1 MTEIHLNFEKRI
13 DFLTYQLKQQ
23 FYDLSENELKLI
35 AILYL
40 RGLNAEIK
48 KEIVKYEIFKSIQSV
63 ENHLTKLRKRG
74 ILDKNKVMLKQPIS
88 TTNSTT
94 IKINLTFRSEC
105 FRINI
110 NSERK
115 LMSVKIADNICVQ
128 YFPIK

>member
-74 ILDKNKVMLKQPIS
+74 ILDKNKVM
-88 TTNSTT
+88 N
-94 IKINLTFRSEC
+94 
-105 FRINI
+105 
-110 NSERK
+110 
-115 LMSVKIADNICVQ
+115 
-128 YFPIK
+128 

>member
-1 MTEIHLNFEKRI
+1 MTEIHLNFEKCI

-40 RGLNAEIK
+40 KGLNAEIK

-74 ILDKNKVMLKQPIS
+74 ILEKNKVILKQPIS
-88 TTNSTT
+88 TSNSTS
-94 IKINLTFRSEC
+94 IKINLTLGANKE
-105 FRINI
+105 N
-110 NSERK
+110 K
-115 LMSVKIADNICVQ
+115 
-128 YFPIK
+128 

>member
-1 MTEIHLNFEKRI
+1 MTEIHLNFERPI

-94 IKINLTFRSEC
+94 IKINLTLGANKE
-105 FRINI
+105 N
-110 NSERK
+110 K
-115 LMSVKIADNICVQ
+115 
-128 YFPIK
+128 

>member
-1 MTEIHLNFEKRI
+1 MMTEIHLNFEKRI

-94 IKINLTFRSEC
+94 IKINLTLGANKE
-105 FRINI
+105 N
-110 NSERK
+110 K
-115 LMSVKIADNICVQ
+115 
-128 YFPIK
+128 